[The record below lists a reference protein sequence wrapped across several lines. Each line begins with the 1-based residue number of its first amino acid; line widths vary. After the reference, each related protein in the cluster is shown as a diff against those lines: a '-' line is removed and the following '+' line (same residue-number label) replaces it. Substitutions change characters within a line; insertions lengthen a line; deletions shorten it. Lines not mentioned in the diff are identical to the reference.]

1 MEPLWRWLYRRFGA
15 GYLLAYVIFAAVAAF
30 LITLGTFGIFSLY
43 QEHSKEEFLRVWLV
57 TDTFV
62 MLSLGAALL
71 RLRREVEPIVAWIRG
86 RRGERSS
93 IEAWRCAIAL
103 PLRFVTRGSWQPA
116 LFVALPGSLYATWEL
131 ELPFYSAPVIF
142 AGGMVAIVYA
152 AILQFFYSEVALRPV
167 VADIS
172 RHLPSDFPAD
182 RAGVPLRWKLL
193 GALPL
198 INVFTGVVVSGLSTD
213 GRASL
218 EDLGFDV
225 IVAVLVAFTVS
236 FELTLLVTKSVL
248 RPVRDL
254 LEATRRVKAGDLS
267 ARVPVTSG
275 DEMGALAGS
284 FNEMVSGLAEREAL
298 REAFGS
304 YVDPNVAERVL
315 EEGEMLEGDEVE
327 VTVAF
332 IDIRDFTAY
341 AENASAAE
349 TVAYLNDFFEL
360 VVPILV
366 KHGGHANKFIGDGVL
381 GVFGAPKRQPD
392 HADRALRAACEI
404 ARTLRERNGDELRI
418 GIGINSGPVVAGT
431 VGGGGRL
438 DFTVIGDPVNVA
450 SRVEA
455 LSEETGD
462 VIALTEATRCLLTGG
477 ETELEPRGE
486 IALKGKSEPVPIY
499 GVAGLLRDGARPIPE
514 RARGVASP
522 PA

>member
-15 GYLLAYVIFAAVAAF
+15 RYLFAYGIFAAIAAF
-30 LITLGTFGIFSLY
+30 AITLGTIGIFSLY
-43 QEHSKEEFLRVWLV
+43 QEHTKEEFLRVWFF
-57 TDTFV
+57 TDTCV
-62 MLSLGAALL
+62 VVSLGSALL
-71 RLRREVEPIVAWIRG
+71 RLRNEIEPITRWIRG
-86 RRGERSS
+86 NRDERSS
-93 IEAWRCAIAL
+93 MEAWRCAIAL

-116 LFVALPGSLYATWEL
+116 LFVALPVSAYATWEL
-131 ELPFYSAPVIF
+131 ELPFYSAAFIF
-142 AGGMVAIVYA
+142 AGAMVAIMYA

-172 RHLPSDFPAD
+172 RYLPSDFPAD
-182 RAGVPLRWKLL
+182 GTGVPLRWKLL

-198 INVFTGVVVSGLSTD
+198 INVFTGVVVSGLSTE

-218 EDLGFDV
+218 EEFGFDV
-225 IVAVLVAFTVS
+225 AAAVVVAFTIS
-236 FELTLLVTKSVL
+236 FELTVLVTKSVL

-254 LEATRRVKAGDLS
+254 LEATHRVKEGDLS
-267 ARVPVTSG
+267 VRVPVTSG

-284 FNEMVSGLAEREAL
+284 FNEMVTGLAEREAL

-304 YVDPNVAERVL
+304 YVDPEVAERVL

-332 IDIRDFTAY
+332 IDIRDFTAF
-341 AENASAAE
+341 AENASARE
-349 TVAYLNDFFEL
+349 TVAHLNGFFGL
-360 VVPILV
+360 VVPILTR
-366 KHGGHANKFIGDGVL
+366 HGGHANKFIGDGVL
-381 GVFGAPKRQPD
+381 GVFGAPERRPD

-404 ARTLRERNGDELRI
+404 ARTVQRRYNGELDI

-450 SRVEA
+450 ARVED
-455 LSEETGD
+455 LTGETGD
-462 VIALTEATRCLLTGG
+462 IVALTEATRCLLTDGDV
-477 ETELEPRGE
+477 ELEPRGE
-486 IALKGKSEPVPIY
+486 TPLRGKSEPVPIY
-499 GVAGLLRDGARPIPE
+499 GVAGLQRDGGRPLGE
-514 RARGVASP
+514 RAEGVASR